1 MRTICLL
8 ARKWGTG
15 KTTLRLHLAVL
26 ASEPGR
32 NASIVD
38 IAPPGRLPDSRMRTN
53 AERFHT

>member
-8 ARKWGTG
+8 ARKWATG

-38 IAPPGRLPDSRMRTN
+38 IAPPAGCRIP
-53 AERFHT
+53 A

>member
-8 ARKWGTG
+8 ARKWATG